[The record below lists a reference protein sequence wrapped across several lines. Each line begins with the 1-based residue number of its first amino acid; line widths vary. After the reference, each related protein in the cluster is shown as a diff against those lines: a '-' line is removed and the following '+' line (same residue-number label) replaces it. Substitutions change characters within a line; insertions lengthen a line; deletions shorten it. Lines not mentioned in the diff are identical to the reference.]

1 MNQFGGKEV
10 TGGIKTVNRLGV
22 LALSGLAGGFI
33 GFLLSEVLVDL
44 EVDSELQLKVVT
56 GIWFGLALFGIGAA
70 IIVGNALLDRRVPP
84 PESIAIAVGAL
95 GVGGFVAGFI
105 AQTVFETM
113 VSDEGSV
120 RLARAIGWMIA
131 GALGGLAVGASF
143 RSVKRLQN
151 GLIGGAGGGLIGG
164 LLFDSF
170 GTDVLARA
178 LGITLI
184 STLMGVLIGLI
195 DTARTNM
202 WLEVLSGE
210 MRGRQF
216 LIMEARTTVG
226 SSRSAGVCLLS
237 DRAIAEVHLFIDLSG
252 NAASF
257 VCSGQN
263 TVVQNGSIVNQGR
276 AAHGDVLRIGNTD
289 VRIGMKGAQTTFGN
303 PNQPVT
309 APSQPQRMP
318 ANQHGASQPW
328 QNAPAPQAPRPTP
341 QSAPP
346 AARPR
351 LPTKPQ

>member
-1 MNQFGGKEV
+1 MNQFGGNEV
-10 TGGIKTVNRLGV
+10 AGGIKTVNRLGV
-22 LALSGLAGGFI
+22 LALSGLAGGLV
-33 GFLLSEVLVDL
+33 GFVLSELFGRQEPGTSFQV
-44 EVDSELQLKVVT
+44 KVVT

-84 PESIAIAVGAL
+84 PDAIAIAVGAL

-105 AQTVFETM
+105 AQAVFETM
-113 VSDEGSV
+113 VSNEGSV

-151 GLIGGAGGGLIGG
+151 GLLGGAGGGLIGG

-170 GTDVLARA
+170 GTDVAARA

-226 SSRSAGVCLLS
+226 SARSAGVCLLS
-237 DRAIAEVHLFIDLSG
+237 DRSIAEIHLFIDMNG
-252 NAASF
+252 NAPSF

-263 TVVQNGSIVNQGR
+263 TIAQNGTNVNQGR
-276 AAHGDVLRIGNTD
+276 ISHGDILRIGNTD
-289 VRIGMKGAQTTFGN
+289 VRIGMKGAQTPFGN

-318 ANQHGASQPW
+318 ADQHGSSQPW